1 MKTIEAIAHHDA
13 TSGKTW
19 LALEKPIVRGLG
31 IENVISRRS
40 LVDRE
45 RIYLAEGA
53 DTKLVKL
60 VLEEKVAELVITEVY
75 HDDDDWSARLQA
87 YSQSLLGDVVVML
100 EDRLIE
106 LPTVHDLGAK
116 QIREISGHLH
126 DRAKRYC
133 NVMLAEHEWVSDLL
147 EFKSGDEEVVAL
159 CQCPSNASNL
169 SIMTE
174 ARRGN
179 NEGYIC
185 TAYLVRRLHR
195 AGLITVPL
203 VSAKFWSWDQA
214 EQLSRK
220 IQDWVNG

>member
-60 VLEEKVAELVITEVY
+60 VLEEKVAELVITEVH

-87 YSQSLLGDVVVML
+87 YSQPLLGDVVVML
-100 EDRLIE
+100 EDKLLEAPRADQLDAE
-106 LPTVHDLGAK
+106 S
-116 QIREISGHLH
+116 IRDFADRLH
-126 DRAKRYC
+126 DRALRYC
-133 NVMLAEHEWVSDLL
+133 RVQLPEHEWVSNLL
-147 EFKSGDEEVVAL
+147 EFKDAGEEAWAMS
-159 CQCPSNASNL
+159 QFASHSNTVGM
-169 SIMTE
+169 MTE

-185 TAYLVRRLHR
+185 TAYLTRYMKGGVV
-195 AGLITVPL
+195 AVPL
-203 VSAKFWSWDQA
+203 VNAKFWSWDQA